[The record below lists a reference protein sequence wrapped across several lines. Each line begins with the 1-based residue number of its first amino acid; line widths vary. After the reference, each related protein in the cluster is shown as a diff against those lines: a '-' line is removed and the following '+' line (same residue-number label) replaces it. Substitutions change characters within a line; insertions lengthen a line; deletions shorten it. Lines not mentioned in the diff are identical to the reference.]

1 MSRAIR
7 WMILLVGLVGF
18 SAVPRAATAPT
29 AAQALHNL
37 SANMTGIYRLAYL
50 NSGGSQKETLA
61 LVNLGLVV
69 EVHTRTVQKHSYL
82 NRKFQ
87 ARPTNAVNLGGSTFN
102 QLISIAGG
110 INQNVNNSTAV
121 VKQNFLKTA
130 GQSTGGSGSTPMTV
144 NPVNGKC
151 PAAYDFRV
159 GVDASG
165 RKTFK
170 CYLKT
175 DLPPSLME
183 RMMAWWRAVDPVSSA
198 YAYLEW
204 RWTMLSATSPFSWG
218 FMHHDNYGETGVS
231 GWEFVGFGFQVLYL
245 DMPGG

>member
-1 MSRAIR
+1 MSKVIR

-18 SAVPRAATAPT
+18 SAMPRAATAPT

-50 NSGGSQKETLA
+50 NSGGRQKETLA
-61 LVNLGLVV
+61 LVNQGRVV
-69 EVHTRTVQKHSYL
+69 EVHTRTVQQHAYL
-82 NRKFQ
+82 NRKIQ
-87 ARPTNAVNLGGSTFN
+87 ARPANTANLGSATFN

-110 INQNVNNSTAV
+110 INHNVNNSTAT

-130 GQSTGGSGSTPMTV
+130 GQSSGGGGSLPMSV
-144 NPVNGKC
+144 DPVNGKC
-151 PAAYDFRV
+151 PIAYELKV
-159 GVDASG
+159 GMGPSG
-165 RKTFK
+165 HKSLR

-183 RMMAWWRAVDPVSSA
+183 RMLTWWRAVDPVGSA

-204 RWTMLSATSPFSWG
+204 RWKMSAAVDIMNWG
-218 FMHHDNYGETGVS
+218 FSHTDNWGGAGVS
-231 GWEFVGFGFQVLYL
+231 GWEFNGFGFQVLYL